1 MIIKSVA
8 LKNIKS
14 YSEDIVEFDEG
25 ITSIFGMNGAG
36 KSTVLE
42 SIGYALFDS
51 LPYSQADFVRKG
63 EKTGEIIVRIIGV
76 DGLEYT
82 IIRKCGSSQAYNL
95 IDSFGTRIEGKDEVG
110 AKLCEILGYKV
121 NEISQLRSLFDNAV
135 GVLQGTFVSEFL
147 ESPGRRKSIFG
158 PLLRIDEY
166 DSAFKNLLSL
176 KNLIEK
182 RISAMEQEIKYNEG
196 RASQLEDLMKE
207 KETLVREKARLHSE
221 EIARKEEMG
230 IVKAKKAGMD
240 ELERSIKDIEGRLKV
255 IDAELQNKK
264 SQMEKAGSELKKCEA
279 AGERL
284 AACEPKYREFLAKQ
298 EEKKLV
304 DAKRDQRNDILLRH
318 KSREARVEASDKRL
332 AEYKKSLA
340 ELDQFLKDVE
350 ALKPLVENEEK
361 LEAQKQDLMSR
372 IKGKETEIV
381 QLKIRMDKVKT
392 EQGQH
397 VPAAT

>member
-25 ITSIFGMNGAG
+25 ITSIYGMNGAG

-42 SIGYALFDS
+42 AIGYALYDS

-63 EKTGEIIVRIIGV
+63 EKTGEIIVNIIGV

-82 IIRKCGSSQAYNL
+82 IIRKCGSSQSYTL
-95 IDSFGTRIEGKDEVG
+95 IDSFGTKREGKDDVG

-147 ESPGRRKSIFG
+147 ESAGRRKSIFG

-166 DSAFKNLLSL
+166 DSAFKNLLGL

-196 RASQLEDLMKE
+196 RASQLVDLLKE
-207 KETLVREKARLHSE
+207 KETLVREKNRLCAE

-230 IVKAKKAGMD
+230 IVKAKKSGMD
-240 ELERSIKDIEGRLKV
+240 ELEKSIKEMEGRIKV
-255 IDAELQNKK
+255 IDAEIQNKK
-264 SQMEKAGSELKKCEA
+264 SQMEKSATELKKCEA

-284 AACEPKYREFLAKQ
+284 VACEPKYKEFLAKQ

-318 KSREARVEASDKRL
+318 KSMEAHLEASDKRL
-332 AEYKKSLA
+332 AEHKKTMS
-340 ELDQFLKDVE
+340 ELEQFLKDVE
-350 ALKPLVENEEK
+350 ALKPLVEK
-361 LEAQKQDLMSR
+361 KKRSKPKSR
-372 IKGKETEIV
+372 TSCPV
-381 QLKIRMDKVKT
+381 SKVRRRRS
-392 EQGQH
+392 GS
-397 VPAAT
+397 